1 MSNNKPFQKKW
12 IAIFWFAVSLTLV
25 GGCASNSNSDSVKSL
40 EDLDKTL
47 RIYNN
52 AFESKS
58 DDGGSGYVQN
68 DFRMDYLLKYG
79 EIQNRVSFFQAQ
91 TINIAYFKGGK
102 PLEVDADEPEKKIDE
117 AIVTMRYK
125 VAISPSNRLKTF
137 IHEQRWKLEGETWLL
152 EPNLKPFIN

>member
-1 MSNNKPFQKKW
+1 MSSNKPFSKNRISSIW
-12 IAIFWFAVSLTLV
+12 IALSLTLV
-25 GGCASNSNSDSVKSL
+25 WGCASTSDYDYEESL
-40 EDLDKTL
+40 ENLDKTI

-79 EIQNRVSFFQAQ
+79 EIQHRVSFFQAQ
-91 TINIAYFKGGK
+91 TLNIAYFKGGK
-102 PLEVDADEPEKKIDE
+102 PLEIDEDEPELKIDE
-117 AIVTMRYK
+117 AVVTMRYQ

-137 IHEQRWKLEGETWLL
+137 IHEQHWKLEGETWLL
-152 EPNLKPFIN
+152 KPNLQPFIN

>member
-1 MSNNKPFQKKW
+1 MKK
-12 IAIFWFAVSLTLV
+12 V
-25 GGCASNSNSDSVKSL
+25 L

-79 EIQNRVSFFQAQ
+79 EIQHRVSFFQAQ
-91 TINIAYFKGGK
+91 TLNVAYFKGGK
-102 PLEVDADEPEKKIDE
+102 PLEIDEDDPELKIDE
-117 AIVTMRYK
+117 AVVTMRYQ
-125 VAISPSNRLKTF
+125 VAISPSNR
-137 IHEQRWKLEGETWLL
+137 
-152 EPNLKPFIN
+152 